1 MEGLIF
7 GILRYSLVLV
17 SVFHA
22 LSFMRIRQHFRLI
35 YVLLFYL
42 CFNFY
47 FRWSYGIVMW
57 EIATLGKIPTS
68 TYFAAC
74 VTFSLQ
80 REGGG
85 WGPSGPFLPH
95 SPRALYRLLC
105 SPQLLEPLVTFRL
118 LKLHLA

>member
-1 MEGLIF
+1 MLHVLCAEGNILGLFMFFCFIF
-7 GILRYSLVLV
+7 C
-17 SVFHA
+17 
-22 LSFMRIRQHFRLI
+22 
-35 YVLLFYL
+35 FY
-42 CFNFY
+42 FY

-85 WGPSGPFLPH
+85 VGDRAVRFCPILLVLYTCSFALPN
-95 SPRALYRLLC
+95 Y
-105 SPQLLEPLVTFRL
+105 
-118 LKLHLA
+118 

>member
-42 CFNFY
+42 FFNFY

-85 WGPSGPFLPH
+85 VGDRAVRFCPILLVLYTCSFALPN
-95 SPRALYRLLC
+95 Y
-105 SPQLLEPLVTFRL
+105 
-118 LKLHLA
+118 